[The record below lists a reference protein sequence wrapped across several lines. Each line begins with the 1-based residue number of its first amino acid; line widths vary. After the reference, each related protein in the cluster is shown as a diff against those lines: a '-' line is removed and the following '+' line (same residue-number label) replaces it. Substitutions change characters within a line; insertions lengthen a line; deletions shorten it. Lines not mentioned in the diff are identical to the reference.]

1 MRMLDEDKNV
11 AIDNLTL
18 YLKKAEAIELYN
30 ALETLIE
37 SNDYGMHLHV
47 SEETYQ
53 REVTVLL
60 YDETNVNTLNER
72 SRKLIL
78 EGE

>member
-1 MRMLDEDKNV
+1 
-11 AIDNLTL
+11 
-18 YLKKAEAIELYN
+18 
-30 ALETLIE
+30 
-37 SNDYGMHLHV
+37 MHLHV